1 MGWLRL
7 NETIITSK
15 QNDLIKEA
23 IKLKQKKYRTIT
35 NQFLVEGYH
44 LVKEAYDLGLVARLF
59 YVEEAIFLNVESYQ
73 VSQNILDTLTEVI
86 ASQGLVAV
94 CNKPNI
100 KEIGNRVLLLDNVQ
114 DPGNIGTL
122 IRSCA
127 AFGFSTIVSENSVD
141 YYNDKVIRST
151 QGALFKVNLLSG
163 SLSDFIKNNPQ
174 IKFYVTDLKSD
185 KYLEDIDDFNNDIG
199 IILGNE
205 GQGVRQ
211 EIIDLVERS
220 FKLKMS
226 NMESL
231 NVGVAGSIILYE
243 IAKRSWI
250 SWT

>member
-1 MGWLRL
+1 L

-15 QNDLIKEA
+15 QNNLIKEA
-23 IKLKQKKYRTIT
+23 FKLKQKKYRTLT
-35 NQFLVEGYH
+35 DQFLVEGFH
-44 LVKEAYDLGLVARLF
+44 LVKEAYDQGLVAKIF
-59 YVEEAIFLNVESYQ
+59 YVEENKFANVESYQ
-73 VSQNILDTLTEVI
+73 VSQNILDILTEVI
-86 ASQGLVAV
+86 ATQGIVAV
-94 CNKPNI
+94 CNKPEI
-100 KEIGNRVLLLDNVQ
+100 KEIGKRVLLLDNVQ

-127 AFGFSTIVSENSVD
+127 AFGFSTIISENSVD

-163 SLSDFIKNNPQ
+163 SLSDFIEENPQ
-174 IKFYVTDLKSD
+174 IKFYVTDLSSD
-185 KYLEDIDDFNNDIG
+185 KYLEDIDDFGSDIG

-211 EIIDLVERS
+211 EIIDLVGRS

-243 IAKRSWI
+243 LAKR
-250 SWT
+250 